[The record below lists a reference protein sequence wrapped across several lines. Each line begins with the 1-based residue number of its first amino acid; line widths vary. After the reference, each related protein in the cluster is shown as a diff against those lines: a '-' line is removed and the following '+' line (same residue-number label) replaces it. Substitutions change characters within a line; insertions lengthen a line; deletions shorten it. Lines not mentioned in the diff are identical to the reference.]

1 MVVVTRIAACIA
13 SVKFK
18 DPTLPSLLIQN
29 ICGYIKNDN
38 SIIIHTSDNVNYE
51 LTLPCTVEI
60 WGK

>member
-29 ICGYIKNDN
+29 I
-38 SIIIHTSDNVNYE
+38 IHTSDNVNYE